1 MSSLADRFA
10 SLFAGR
16 TDAYGRTH
24 PNGHVECAREIQ
36 GVPIRQISPLKIME
50 THLAGTADFG
60 VYPMVPRWTAGPR
73 SDFPDPEWYVKWVC
87 VDLDIAAPGK
97 RRYDFDSTL
106 DAQTAADRLVV
117 RAEREHVWLWPEITK
132 SGGVHVWG
140 FLHDWT
146 EASIARNAMLW
157 LCGEANVPTTEVNP
171 KQTSMSSP
179 DQLGNF
185 VRVPFFGGVAIN
197 DMEPTARAQRPIRM
211 PVTWER
217 LEVEEFLDA
226 AEQTLIAS
234 DKMRELASRY
244 VPPMAPSP
252 MPYVGEPIEVDKD
265 WIKNLPP
272 LLKSIL
278 KGGMGRSHDRS
289 SWLYYLACTCSEEGL
304 SPEDALAFVEVADAL
319 HSTKYQNR
327 PDADERY
334 RELVERAYS

>member
-1 MSSLADRFA
+1 MSLAERFGR
-10 SLFAGR
+10 LFDGR
-16 TDAYGRTH
+16 HDAYGETTPAGQVLCKRDILEDH
-24 PNGHVECAREIQ
+24 HQV
-36 GVPIRQISPLKIME
+36 ME
-50 THLAGTADFG
+50 HHLAGTNDLG

-97 RRYDFDSTL
+97 RRYDFGNTHQ
-106 DAQTAADRLVV
+106 AATAGADLILK
-117 RAEREHVWLWPEITK
+117 AGEHNMALWPEITK

-140 FLHDWT
+140 FLDQWT
-146 EASIARNAMLW
+146 PAEQARHAVLW
-157 LCGEANVPTTEVNP
+157 LCSEADVPTTEVNP
-171 KQTSMSSP
+171 KQTSLPSADS
-179 DQLGNF
+179 LGNF
-185 VRVPFFGGVAIN
+185 VRLPFFGATGTGDA
-197 DMEPTARAQRPIRM
+197 ARPIRGPLTWA
-211 PVTWER
+211 PVP
-217 LEVEEFLDA
+217 LDNFVSA
-226 AEQTLIAS
+226 AWNQRTPAQVIR
-234 DKMRELASRY
+234 DLASRY

-304 SPEDALAFVEVADAL
+304 SPENALAFVEIADAL